1 MKRKIFVL
9 GLTHTGK
16 NSLDAALEKL
26 GYIYKHYPYPD
37 KVLELARQFDVLS
50 DTPVIPFMEKLDA
63 LYPDARFIITVRDM
77 KSWLE
82 SCQSHWKRR
91 PKREPMQMQN
101 RKRIY
106 GIMYFDP
113 KIFEKVY
120 RKHLARVIEYFKDR
134 PGKLLVIDI
143 CGGEGYKEL
152 CAFLDVP
159 VIEEKFPHRNRDKP
173 RRK

>member
-26 GYIYKHYPYPD
+26 GYTYKHYPYPD
-37 KVLELARQFDVLS
+37 KVLELAKQFDVLS

-91 PKREPMQMQN
+91 PKRNLCRCKPQADLWDHAFRPQDLREGLQ
-101 RKRIY
+101 KASSAS
-106 GIMYFDP
+106 
-113 KIFEKVY
+113 Y
-120 RKHLARVIEYFKDR
+120 RVFQGSPRQAAGHRLFAAARGTRSSVR
-134 PGKLLVIDI
+134 S
-143 CGGEGYKEL
+143 
-152 CAFLDVP
+152 
-159 VIEEKFPHRNRDKP
+159 
-173 RRK
+173 